1 MPADDAQPP
10 QGKKS
15 PTPAADKQVESGR
28 GGDGGTAGR
37 PGDAATFA
45 PDTPGAPDDEAAPEA
60 GIDTPADDNAHNV
73 EHDILV
79 RRDPKM
85 RLDQYLQNR
94 LKGISRSR
102 IQRLIES
109 GAVTLNDR
117 APKAS
122 AIIRQGD
129 RIHVVLPPPAVQRI
143 DPEPMELDI
152 LYEDDDLV
160 VINKTAGV
168 IVHPAR
174 GNTRG
179 TLING
184 LAWHMKQQLE
194 AEGTAWKAWT
204 TTGTTHRPGAKARS
218 KSRKVKGLSEVG
230 AEELRPGVVHRLD
243 QYTTGCIVFARS
255 DWAHWRLARQ
265 FERRQTLKAYLAL
278 VHGNFDHGGD
288 VIDQPIG
295 KHPTIREAFAVR
307 HDSMAKD
314 SVTLYRVREQ
324 YPGYSLV
331 ELELK
336 TGRTHQIRVHLSYL
350 GHPIVGDVV
359 YGGEP
364 LRRGDLDNPPI
375 PAAHRRYL
383 NCVRTKE
390 EGLPLLHRA
399 MADPETLLT
408 HPALHAALLSFT
420 HPRQQ
425 ETVCF
430 TAPVHEPVRS
440 ILAELRTRRIDDA
453 PVADAGTY
461 VDLDSALPPP
471 DRSA

>member
-1 MPADDAQPP
+1 MLEPDGDPDPDQDEGGDQP
-10 QGKKS
+10 
-15 PTPAADKQVESGR
+15 R
-28 GGDGGTAGR
+28 GDGG
-37 PGDAATFA
+37 
-45 PDTPGAPDDEAAPEA
+45 DEPTT
-60 GIDTPADDNAHNV
+60 GHI

-102 IQRLIES
+102 IQRLIDS
-109 GAVTLNDR
+109 GAVTLNDHP
-117 APKAS
+117 PKAS

-129 RIHVVLPPPAVQRI
+129 RIHVVLPPPAVQRV
-143 DPEPMELDI
+143 DPEPMPLDI
-152 LYEDDDLV
+152 LFEDDDLV

-179 TLING
+179 TMVNG

-194 AEGTAWKAWT
+194 AEGGQWKAWT
-204 TTGTTHRPGAKARS
+204 TSGVAHRPGAKARS
-218 KSRKVKGLSEVG
+218 RQVKGLSTVG
-230 AEELRPGVVHRLD
+230 AEDLRPGVVHRLD
-243 QYTTGCIVFARS
+243 QFTTGCIVFARS

-278 VHGNFDHGGD
+278 VHGNFDHTGD

-307 HDSMAKD
+307 HDSNARD

-324 YPGYSLV
+324 YRGYSLV

-364 LRRGDLDNPPI
+364 LRRADLDDPPL

-390 EGLPLLHRA
+390 EGLAVLERA
-399 MADPETLLT
+399 RTDPDTLLY
-408 HPALHAALLSFT
+408 HPALHAALLSFR
-420 HPRQQ
+420 HPRL
-425 ETVCF
+425 EEAVTF
-430 TAPVHEPVRS
+430 TAPVHEPMRG
-440 ILAELRTRRIDDA
+440 ILNALRQRRIDG
-453 PVADAGTY
+453 PVATEGY
-461 VDLDSALPPP
+461 FVDLDAALPPP
-471 DRSA
+471 PQ